1 MVVGSRE
8 MEWEGK
14 NKGVWTD
21 SRTGQDRVG
30 RKTGRSLADSGQW
43 NMRFV
48 IVMCLVPSVCEL
60 RCF

>member
-1 MVVGSRE
+1 MGRE
-8 MEWEGK
+8 EQGF
-14 NKGVWTD
+14 V
-21 SRTGQDRVG
+21 DRQLDG
-30 RKTGRSLADSGQW
+30 TRQGWKKDRSLADSGQW